1 MTNPRGVKT
10 AVQMQDDPLS
20 EFSASVHLCADGSL
34 KPQRRKRILVFE
46 DAKLQV
52 VKEVQRSECKP
63 MNVTKCSN

>member
-52 VKEVQRSECKP
+52 VKEVQ
-63 MNVTKCSN
+63 